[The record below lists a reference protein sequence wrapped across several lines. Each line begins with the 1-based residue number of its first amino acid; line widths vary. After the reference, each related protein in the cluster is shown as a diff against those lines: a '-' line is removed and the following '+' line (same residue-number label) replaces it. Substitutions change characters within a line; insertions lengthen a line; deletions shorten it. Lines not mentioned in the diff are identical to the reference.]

1 MVFCSG
7 PGQTYVFSVFIDS
20 IISETG
26 LSRTGISTLYM
37 TSTAISAAMVIM
49 VSRMADRFGPRIML
63 VAIGFAFTA
72 AAFGMATAT
81 NSVLLYVA
89 FASLRALGQ
98 GSIQVNAIL
107 LVNQWFISRRGL
119 GIALMGLGGVI
130 STAVYPPM
138 ARALIDQIGWREAYA
153 VLGILSMGLI
163 VPTAFLVIRN
173 RPEDMGLYPDGK
185 PEPPLLESRRLG
197 AGAEVR
203 GDRKVFGSLTFW
215 LLAIPLAVPGLVSTA
230 LVFHQTSIFEEQ
242 GLSATLAAGV
252 FVIYAVSAALSSM
265 VSGLVVGRTGPK
277 ALTGFA
283 LLMLLVG
290 LILALVM
297 DSVFTAT
304 LYVLV
309 MGISAGTHQLVQGV
323 TWAHYYGRQGLG
335 RLQGSAMMLNIV
347 GSAAGPFP
355 LAMFHQWTGTYTMG
369 IAAMTALPVLSLI
382 LLSLACPST
391 QFRTT
396 STEPDP
402 QHGSQAG

>member
-1 MVFCSG
+1 
-7 PGQTYVFSVFIDS
+7 
-20 IISETG
+20 
-26 LSRTGISTLYM
+26 M

-49 VSRMADRFGPRIML
+49 VSRMADRFGPRIIL
-63 VAIGFAFTA
+63 VAIGFAFAA

-119 GIALMGLGGVI
+119 AIALMGLGVVI

-138 ARALIDQIGWREAYA
+138 ARALIDHIGWREAYA

-173 RPEDMGLYPDGK
+173 KPEDVGLYPDAK
-185 PEPPLLESRRLG
+185 PEPPASEARRPEVG
-197 AGAEVR
+197 DEAG
-203 GDRKVFGSLTFW
+203 GDRRVFSSLTFW
-215 LLAIPLAVPGLVSTA
+215 LLALPLAAPGLVSTA
-230 LVFHQTSIFEEQ
+230 LVFHQTSIFQER

-252 FVIYAVSAALSSM
+252 FAIYAVSSALSSM

-277 ALTGFA
+277 ALNSFA
-283 LLMLLVG
+283 LLMLIVG
-290 LILALVM
+290 LVLALVM
-297 DSVFTAT
+297 NSVFTAT
-304 LYVLV
+304 LYVVV
-309 MGISAGTHQLVQGV
+309 MGISAGAHQLVQGV

-355 LAMFHQWTGTYTMG
+355 LAMFHQWTGTYTAG
-369 IAAMTALPVLSLI
+369 IAAMTALPALSLI
-382 LLSLACPST
+382 LLSLARPST
-391 QFRTT
+391 QFTAT
-396 STEPDP
+396 SPEPDP
-402 QHGSQAG
+402 RRGSRGG